1 MEKLYIRSEDLL
13 KDSFQLAWNVYE
25 SGFKPNYIVGV
36 WRGGAPIG
44 IAVQEFLSVLG
55 VKSDHVAIRTSY
67 YSGIDAKKDTV
78 QVYGLNYVIRKL
90 ESEDRLLIVDDVHDT
105 GNSISQIITDLKKAC
120 KKNTPE
126 IRVATPFFKP
136 EKNLTDNV
144 PDYYLHETN
153 KWLVFPH
160 ELEGLSIEEIEIN
173 KPELKDLIS
182 NIKNYFARKENSQFF
197 FLNLLAFIFINVF
210 FYRIAEHGT
219 DRSAQILIFL
229 FFIYILSL
237 RGSYKYFY
245 NIN

>member
-67 YSGIDAKKDTV
+67 YTGIDAKKDSV

-120 KKNTPE
+120 KKNTPV
-126 IRVATPFFKP
+126 IKIATPYYKP
-136 EKNLTDNV
+136 NKNASEYK
-144 PDYYLHETN
+144 PDYYLHETEQ
-153 KWLVFPH
+153 WLVFPH
-160 ELEGLSIEEIEIN
+160 ELEGLSLEEIQKN
-173 KPELKDLIS
+173 KPELQDLMDK
-182 NIKNYFARKENSQFF
+182 IKEY
-197 FLNLLAFIFINVF
+197 L
-210 FYRIAEHGT
+210 
-219 DRSAQILIFL
+219 
-229 FFIYILSL
+229 
-237 RGSYKYFY
+237 
-245 NIN
+245 

>member
-44 IAVQEFLSVLG
+44 IAVQEFLSFLG

-67 YSGIDAKKDTV
+67 YTGIDAKQDSV

-126 IRVATPFFKP
+126 IRIATPYYKP
-136 EKNLTDNV
+136 NKNESEYK
-144 PDYYLHETN
+144 PHYYLHETDQ
-153 KWLVFPH
+153 WLVFPH
-160 ELEGLSIEEIEIN
+160 ELDGLSFEEIQKN
-173 KPELKDLIS
+173 KPELQDLMDK
-182 NIKNYFARKENSQFF
+182 IKEY
-197 FLNLLAFIFINVF
+197 L
-210 FYRIAEHGT
+210 
-219 DRSAQILIFL
+219 
-229 FFIYILSL
+229 
-237 RGSYKYFY
+237 
-245 NIN
+245 